1 MKLPFTIEQFL
12 SVFANYNQSVF
23 PMQIVLNLLAFF
35 AILILFLKQKYSSKI
50 IAFILSL
57 FWLWTGL
64 VYHIMFF
71 SSINKAAYFFGS
83 LYIVQ
88 AMLFFIFGVVKEKL
102 NFQFNKNINGITGL
116 ILIIYALVIYPVLG
130 YLFGHIYPQSPTFG
144 APCPIT
150 IFTFGILFFTT
161 NKIPMYLILI
171 PLLWS
176 LVGLSAA
183 INLRITEDFGL
194 VIAGV
199 LGTTLIFIN
208 DKKHSM

>member
-150 IFTFGILFFTT
+150 IFTFGILFLTT